1 MPRRR
6 SPDRLDTIVA
16 AALATFTAAGYR
28 RARMTDVA
36 AAAGVS
42 PGLLYTYAESKEAL
56 FTLVIRREAGTDLTT
71 LPLPVTTPTEDE
83 LLTMIRGIFAEVG
96 STPVLD
102 AALVAVPTREG
113 ADGITAEIAAV
124 MGEQFDGITRLRTLL
139 RLVERCAADWPL
151 LAREFYDGV
160 RRPHLDRLEAYITTR
175 NAAGLVAPVTDPAIA
190 ARFVMETIA
199 WFANHRFGD
208 HDGAALD
215 DDAVRTEVVEL
226 LTRAL
231 VGS

>member
-56 FTLVIRREAGTDLTT
+56 FALVIRREAGTDLTA
-71 LPLPVTTPTEDE
+71 LPLPVATPTEAE
-83 LLTMIRGIFAEVG
+83 LLALIRGIFAEVG
-96 STPVLD
+96 ATPALD
-102 AALVAVPTREG
+102 AALAAERP
-113 ADGITAEIAAV
+113 ADIASEVAAV

-139 RLVERCAADWPL
+139 RLVERCAADWPS
-151 LAREFYDGV
+151 LAQEFYDRV
-160 RRPHLDRLEAYITTR
+160 RRPHLDRLEAYIRAR
-175 NAAGLVAPVTDPAIA
+175 NDAGLVAPVTDPAIA

-208 HDGAALD
+208 HDGATLD
-215 DDAVRTEVVEL
+215 EDAVRVEVVEL

-231 VGS
+231 VGR

>member
-6 SPDRLDTIVA
+6 APDRLDTIVA

-56 FTLVIRREAGTDLTT
+56 FALVIRREAGTDLTA
-71 LPLPVTTPTEDE
+71 LPLPVTTPTEAE
-83 LLTMIRGIFAEVG
+83 LLALVRGIFAAVG

-102 AALVAVPTREG
+102 AALAGPPAGDG

-175 NAAGLVAPVTDPAIA
+175 NSAGLIAPVTDPAIA